1 MSLDI
6 SIIPAGTSKLTAG
19 RLANTMAG
27 YCSTSD
33 EPIFRFKILGN
44 EYAMSDDDVLRVGEH
59 YQLIGAGELTLTI
72 AFEETDLDDKDYE
85 IDILEDYGKNLSSD
99 DIDPIVKNWKSNAY
113 TVKLS
118 SYVGRTNHELNI
130 MKCLAVSLAEALDGL
145 IVINNNDFLNIPIGI
160 YFPDKVNESDL
171 V

>member
-6 SIIPAGTSKLTAG
+6 SIIPVGASELTAG

-27 YCSTSD
+27 YCYTTD
-33 EPIFRFKILGN
+33 ESIFRFKVLGD
-44 EYAMSDDDVLRVGEH
+44 EDAMPDDDVFRVGEH

-72 AFEETDLDDKDYE
+72 AFEETDLDDKGYE
-85 IDILEDYGKNLSSD
+85 LDILEDYGKNLSSD
-99 DIDPIVKNWKSNAY
+99 DIDPIVKSWKSNAY

-118 SYVGRTNHELNI
+118 SYAGRTDRELNT

-160 YFPDKVNESDL
+160 YSPDKVNESDL